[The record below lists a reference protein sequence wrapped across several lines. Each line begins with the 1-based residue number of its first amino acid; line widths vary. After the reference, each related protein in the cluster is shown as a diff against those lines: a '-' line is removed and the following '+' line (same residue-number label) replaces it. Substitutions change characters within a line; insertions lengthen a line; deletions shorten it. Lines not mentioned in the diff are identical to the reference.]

1 MHLVQGSGFIY
12 VDGKGDNSLFAKV
25 FSMCR
30 SMGRE
35 DDMLLINF
43 MTGARD
49 IVGAQEKRLSNT
61 MNPFCNG
68 SSSMLSQLVV
78 SLMDSGGGSAD
89 GDMWKGRA
97 IVFVEAL
104 MKVLVY
110 MRDKGKILL
119 DANTIRNYFDLERL
133 EAMAMDKIYP

>member
-1 MHLVQGSGFIY
+1 
-12 VDGKGDNSLFAKV
+12 
-25 FSMCR
+25 
-30 SMGRE
+30 
-35 DDMLLINF
+35 F

-68 SSSMLSQLVV
+68 SSSMLSNMIT
-78 SLMDSGGGSAD
+78 SLMDSSSQSSD

-110 MRDKGKILL
+110 MRDQGKILL
-119 DANTIRNYFDLERL
+119 DANTIRGYFHLTRL
-133 EAMAMDKIYP
+133 EAIALDKM